1 MRRKVEFLLQTLI
14 LEEEST
20 ESGAV
25 LNERIHVNS
34 HAAALRDRSRNS
46 TREMALAGFAKYG
59 IVI

>member
-14 LEEEST
+14 LEEESR
-20 ESGAV
+20 ESGGE

-34 HAAALRDRSRNS
+34 HAAGLRDRSRNE
-46 TREMALAGFAKYG
+46 TREMAFAAFAKYG